1 MRGTATDDPGA
12 GDLRAGGPCPAHS
25 HDRGPGPASGHGA
38 GHDHSPG
45 HGHDHGHAPGH
56 DHGHSHGH
64 GHSHD
69 HGPDP
74 QGRPLWRPH
83 TPPGEVPILDIGGDV
98 GALIVYLPA
107 LTATGEL
114 DIQPVGEPGA
124 RFHTGVHER
133 GSAVSPTSPT
143 SPAPAAGS
151 AWVAI
156 YPEVVEGRYELLD
169 DHGARLALVAVAG
182 GEVRELDLR

>member
-1 MRGTATDDPGA
+1 MSGTATGDRRVGDPW
-12 GDLRAGGPCPAHS
+12 PAHS
-25 HDRGPGPASGHGA
+25 HGHGPAS

-45 HGHDHGHAPGH
+45 HGHDHGHSPGH
-56 DHGHSHGH
+56 GHGTGH